1 MDATTAIVS
10 TWVEEIRTRIVRQL
24 GTCRVAILNDPCA
37 VRDFHDGVAPV
48 VTRIISDAQ
57 TNLEAEIARLTAWN
71 QQQAQEACDYMAR
84 IQKLTAEV
92 DRLRARESAL
102 LDANNLELE
111 RRRQAERERDNMR
124 ETWERAWAQPT
135 PAEYQE
141 RIRGLLATIGRFVD
155 AVKALL
161 AGGPG
166 CHCDGA
172 GCAHCR
178 AEALLKPARPHQP
191 FEYDA
196 EPEATQCH

>member
-1 MDATTAIVS
+1 MLLDQSRVADL
-10 TWVEEIRTRIVRQL
+10 VEEIRTRIVKQL
-24 GTCRVAILNDPCA
+24 GTCRVAVLNYPCT
-37 VRDFHDGVAPV
+37 VSDFRDGVAPV
-48 VTRIISDAQ
+48 VTRIISEAQ
-57 TNLEAEIARLTAWN
+57 TNLEVEIDRLTAWN
-71 QQQAQEACDYMAR
+71 QQQAQEACDYMAM

-102 LDANNLELE
+102 LEANNLELE
-111 RRRQAERERDNMR
+111 RRRRAERERDKMH

-135 PAEYQE
+135 PAEYQG
-141 RIRGLLATIGRFVD
+141 RIRGLLGTLGRFVD

-196 EPEATQCH
+196 EPEPGVKP